1 MIRGFHTE
9 LETVYEEKNM
19 SLTRDPRKVYEAV
32 LSSLFPHHPY
42 GTQTVLGTQE
52 DLKNPSIT
60 NIKEYYKKWY
70 VPNNMAICLSGD
82 FDPDQ
87 MIATIDKYFGGLK
100 PNTDLPKLDLPK
112 ETPITAPVV
121 REVIGR
127 MPKALPLHGAS
138 PERPT
143 KMWKRYKWFPRY
155 FITDKPACSTLTLH
169 NNRRR

>member
-1 MIRGFHTE
+1 
-9 LETVYEEKNM
+9 M

-121 REVIGR
+121 REVIG
-127 MPKALPLHGAS
+127 PDAESVALAWRFPGAA
-138 PERPT
+138 
-143 KMWKRYKWFPRY
+143 
-155 FITDKPACSTLTLH
+155 DKDVETLQVVSQILY
-169 NNRRR
+169 NGQQVL

>member
-1 MIRGFHTE
+1 M
-9 LETVYEEKNM
+9 
-19 SLTRDPRKVYEAV
+19 
-32 LSSLFPHHPY
+32 
-42 GTQTVLGTQE
+42 
-52 DLKNPSIT
+52 
-60 NIKEYYKKWY
+60 
-70 VPNNMAICLSGD
+70 PNNMAICLSGD

-121 REVIGR
+121 REVIG
-127 MPKALPLHGAS
+127 PKALPLHGAS

-143 KMWKRYKWFPRY
+143 KMWKHYKWFPRY